1 MMASAFVAPRP
12 PVLIIENDPTLRR
25 VLEIAMRH
33 AGFAVNHA
41 ETGAEALALL
51 EANRVSAVLMD
62 LGLPDGRSA
71 EVLSWLHAHSDRPP
85 WLVLS
90 AIDPADAAQID
101 DSIGERLISKP
112 FDPWRLIEW
121 VKAMTAEDG
130 GE

>member
-1 MMASAFVAPRP
+1 MMASAFVAPRKP
-12 PVLIIENDPTLRR
+12 LLIVEDDPTLRR

-33 AGFAVNHA
+33 AGFDVDYA
-41 ETGAEALALL
+41 ETGAEALAFL
-51 EANRVSAVLMD
+51 EANGVSAVLMD
-62 LGLPDGRSA
+62 LGLPYGRTA

-90 AIDPADAAQID
+90 AMDPADAAQID
-101 DSIGERLISKP
+101 DTIGERFISKP
-112 FDPWRLIEW
+112 FDPWQLIER

>member
-1 MMASAFVAPRP
+1 MMASAFVAPRKP
-12 PVLIIENDPTLRR
+12 LLIVEDDPTLRR

-33 AGFAVNHA
+33 AGFDVDHA
-41 ETGAEALALL
+41 ETGAEALAFL
-51 EANRVSAVLMD
+51 EANGVSAVLMD
-62 LGLPDGRSA
+62 LGLPDGRTA

-90 AIDPADAAQID
+90 AMDPADAAQID
-101 DSIGERLISKP
+101 DSIGERFISKP
-112 FDPWRLIEW
+112 FDPWQLIER